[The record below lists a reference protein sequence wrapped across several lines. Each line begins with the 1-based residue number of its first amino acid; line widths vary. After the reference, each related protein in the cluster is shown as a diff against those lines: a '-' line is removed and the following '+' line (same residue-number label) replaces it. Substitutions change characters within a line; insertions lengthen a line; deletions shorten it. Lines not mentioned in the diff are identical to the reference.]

1 MRIIVFFFLVTLAGC
16 TTRVD
21 NNESPNAILG
31 YAPVYASVSSYQDVA
46 FQGAKPTVQA
56 GKIYAYG
63 NYIFQAEQNEG
74 VHIIAEGQ
82 SKTAHK
88 IGFLKVP
95 FCTEIA
101 VKENF
106 LYVNNLN
113 DLLVFDISN
122 VAAPQLVRRLIDA
135 FPHINQQYP
144 NVSGTYFECVDPSK
158 GIVVRWEEKTLNN
171 PQCRR

>member
-1 MRIIVFFFLVTLAGC
+1 MRIIVFFILVALVGC

-21 NNESPNAILG
+21 TNDTPNSILG
-31 YAPVYASVSSYQDVA
+31 YAPVYASVSSYQNVEL
-46 FQGAKPTVQA
+46 QGSKPTVQA

-82 SKTAHK
+82 SKNAHK
-88 IGFLKVP
+88 VGFLKVP
-95 FCTEIA
+95 FCSEIA
-101 VKENF
+101 VKGNY

-122 VAAPQLVRRLIDA
+122 VAAPQLIRRLPDA

-144 NVSGTYFECVDPSK
+144 NVSGTFFECVDPSK
-158 GIVVRWEEKTLNN
+158 GIVVRWEEKTLSN
-171 PQCRR
+171 PKCRR